1 MASFRKLLATFPK
14 QTRECC
20 ILILKY
26 VSPELTPQP
35 PSLAHVTTSA
45 AGLRNTPGINT
56 GRSGA
61 APTYRYKPPRQAGHI
76 EVFGNLTT
84 PFGNLPLSS
93 SILANHQQPTV
104 QGSQVNNLTLPIHL
118 IQMLNWDEN
127 EPQNYDYTSPEFA
140 SSTIH
145 SFRALDRNLIASGQN
160 PEVVLGQAEID
171 IQPFF
176 QRGDYDVYRHTPST
190 FGPWFVEAYPSVE
203 LPSRI
208 AAAIMI
214 SALLRWQ
221 IHPTPENYAALPT
234 WLRATGTQMFVPHI
248 SAFDFL
254 PWPELRDYLIAHHPH
269 PSLINASI
277 SNASNPITTNNPI
290 PTNREILTWIVA
302 NFHVEWPYGNDRIFE
317 WDQPPSG
324 GNGGIGGQDASG
336 VGGANGI
343 SREFMEHV
351 RQLGNWS
358 VNAAVLRRFP
368 FLEGKC
374 LFVEMAG
381 GLTSPTG

>member
-1 MASFRKLLATFPK
+1 V
-14 QTRECC
+14 QQ
-20 ILILKY
+20 
-26 VSPELTPQP
+26 PELTRWSA
-35 PSLAHVTTSA
+35 SLAHVTTSA
-45 AGLRNTPGINT
+45 AGLRNFPGANT

-61 APTYRYKPPRQAGHI
+61 PAYRYRPPRQAGHI
-76 EVFGNLTT
+76 EVFDNLTT

-160 PEVVLGQAEID
+160 PEIVLGQAEID

-176 QRGDYDVYRHTPST
+176 QQGGYDVYRHTPST

-214 SALLRWQ
+214 TALLRVS
-221 IHPTPENYAALPT
+221 H
-234 WLRATGTQMFVPHI
+234 
-248 SAFDFL
+248 
-254 PWPELRDYLIAHHPH
+254 DYV
-269 PSLINASI
+269 
-277 SNASNPITTNNPI
+277 TTSH
-290 PTNREILTWIVA
+290 T
-302 NFHVEWPYGNDRIFE
+302 
-317 WDQPPSG
+317 
-324 GNGGIGGQDASG
+324 
-336 VGGANGI
+336 
-343 SREFMEHV
+343 
-351 RQLGNWS
+351 
-358 VNAAVLRRFP
+358 
-368 FLEGKC
+368 
-374 LFVEMAG
+374 
-381 GLTSPTG
+381 